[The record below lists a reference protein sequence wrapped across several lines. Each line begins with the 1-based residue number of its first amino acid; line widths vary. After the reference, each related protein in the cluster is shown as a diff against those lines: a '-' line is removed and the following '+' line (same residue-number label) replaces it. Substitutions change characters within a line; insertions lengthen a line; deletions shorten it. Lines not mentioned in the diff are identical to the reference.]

1 MARVAVRFRPGT
13 IVTIGLAAGIIFVIF
28 EVMTAELILGMASAM
43 FPLRMIAAIVVGPRA
58 LDASYSLLLA
68 SVIGLALHL
77 LLSIVYTAILAF
89 IVSSIST
96 VTNEEL
102 LSGALGDAFTG
113 VFFGITLYVL
123 NYYLISPL
131 AGWSWFREGG
141 NVLVEFLSHG
151 LFGGAAGWM
160 LAKSRSDTVGVTL

>member
-13 IVTIGLAAGIIFVIF
+13 IVTIGLAAGVIF
-28 EVMTAELILGMASAM
+28 AAFQVLAAELVLGMASAM

-68 SVIGLALHL
+68 AAIGLALHL
-77 LLSIVYTAILAF
+77 LLSIAYTAILAL
-89 IVSSIST
+89 IVSWIST
-96 VTNEEL
+96 ATHEEL

-123 NYYLISPL
+123 NYYIISPM
-131 AGWSWFREGG
+131 AGWAWFREGG

-151 LFGGAAGWM
+151 VFGGAAGWM
-160 LAKSRSDTVGVTL
+160 LAKSRSEAVGVML